1 MTPFIFVFWGIAIFS
16 FLAFWMFGINNYIV
30 VWILSE
36 WGIIDLSWAE
46 EFVGTFW
53 NWT

>member
-1 MTPFIFVFWGIAIFS
+1 MTPFIFVFWGIAIFA
-16 FLAFWMFGINNYIV
+16 FLSFWMFGINNYIV